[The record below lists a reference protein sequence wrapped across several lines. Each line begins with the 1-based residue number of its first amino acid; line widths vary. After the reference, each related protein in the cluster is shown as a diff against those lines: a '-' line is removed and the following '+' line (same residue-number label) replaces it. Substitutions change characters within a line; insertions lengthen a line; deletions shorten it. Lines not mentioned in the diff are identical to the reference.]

1 MISPFVSKAD
11 PTHDFGGYT
20 MKRAIALLL
29 AILSVLSLAACASGK
44 EAATETSAPVA
55 AAELDDSSNKVVI
68 YSGAEEYRN
77 EYFMK
82 RLKEQF
88 PDYDISIE
96 YMPTGNLAAKLAAEG
111 TDTDMDLF
119 YDLDYSYAG
128 LVEQYLADVS
138 DYDQS
143 IYMEDCKVASNK
155 YLCETRNGGA
165 IIINPDVLAAKGLE
179 EPTCYADL
187 IKPEYK
193 GLVSMPN
200 PKSSGTGY
208 MFVKS
213 LVNAWGEEKAFEYFD
228 ALAENI
234 LQFTSSGSGPVNA
247 LVQGEAA
254 IGLGMT
260 AQAVTA
266 INEGANLKILFF
278 EEGSPF
284 SLYGFAMPEGKQN
297 RKAVRDVFDFF
308 YTTLV
313 PEDKALY
320 YPEQIYVD
328 KTFDIENYPT
338 NINYADMSGNT
349 TEEKT
354 RLLENW
360 EY

>member
-1 MISPFVSKAD
+1 MFYKRVAVLLLVFLSCFSLFAGGSNESVSKKD
-11 PTHDFGGYT
+11 
-20 MKRAIALLL
+20 
-29 AILSVLSLAACASGK
+29 
-44 EAATETSAPVA
+44 
-55 AAELDDSSNKVVI
+55 NKVVI

-88 PDYDISIE
+88 PGYDISIE

-111 TDTDMDLF
+111 TDTDIDII

-128 LVEQYLADVS
+128 LVENNLCDLS
-138 DYDQS
+138 SYDQS
-143 IYMEDCKVASNK
+143 IYTADVIAASK
-155 YLCETRNGGA
+155 RYMAECRNGGA
-165 IIINPDVLAAKGLE
+165 IIINPDVLKAKGLS

-187 IKPEYK
+187 VKPEYK
-193 GLVSMPN
+193 GLISMPN

-208 MFVKS
+208 MFVKN
-213 LVNAWGEEKAFEYFD
+213 LVNVWGEKEAFNYFNK
-228 ALAENI
+228 LADNI

-247 LVQGEAA
+247 LVQGEVAV
-254 IGLGMT
+254 GLGMT
-260 AQAVTA
+260 AQAVTK

-297 RKAVRDVFDFF
+297 KKAVKEVFDFF

-313 PEDKALY
+313 PEDKELF
-320 YPEQIYVD
+320 YPEKIYKD
-328 KTFDIENYPT
+328 RDYTIKNYPT
-338 NINYADMSGNT
+338 DIKYADMSNNT

-354 RLLENW
+354 RLLANW

>member
-1 MISPFVSKAD
+1 MK
-11 PTHDFGGYT
+11 T
-20 MKRAIALLL
+20 MFKRIVAFALMALLT
-29 AILSVLSLAACASGK
+29 ISACGFAGAEEPKK
-44 EAATETSAPVA
+44 EEELKLVAPEATTA
-55 AAELDDSSNKVVI
+55 LDDSSNKVVI

-88 PDYDISIE
+88 PDYDITIE

-111 TDTDMDLF
+111 TDTDMDIF

-138 DYDQS
+138 AYDQS
-143 IYMEDCKVASNK
+143 VYMDDCVVKSNK

-165 IIINPDVLAAKGLE
+165 VIINPDVLKEKGIE
-179 EPTCYADL
+179 EPTCYKDL
-187 IKPEYK
+187 LKPEFK
-193 GLVSMPN
+193 GLISMPS

-213 LVNAWGEEKAFEYFD
+213 LVNAWGEDEAFDYFD
-228 ALAENI
+228 ALADNI

-247 LVQGEAA
+247 LIQGEVAV
-254 IGLGMT
+254 GLGMT

-266 INEGANLKILFF
+266 INEGSNLKIVFF
-278 EEGSPF
+278 EEGSPY
-284 SLYGFAMPEGKQN
+284 SLYGFAMPEGKET
-297 RKAVRDVFDFF
+297 RKAVKEVFDFF
-308 YTTLV
+308 YTDLV

-320 YPEQIYVD
+320 YPEQIYKD
-328 KTFDIENYPT
+328 KTFEIENYPT
-338 NINYADMSGNT
+338 DIHYADMKNNT

>member
-1 MISPFVSKAD
+1 
-11 PTHDFGGYT
+11 
-20 MKRAIALLL
+20 MKKIIALFLT
-29 AILSVLSLAACASGK
+29 AITVFSLVACVNAEEGVLQ
-44 EAATETSAPVA
+44 APESTV
-55 AAELDDSSNKVVI
+55 ELDNSSNRVVI

-77 EYFMK
+77 EYFAK

-111 TDTDMDLF
+111 TDTDMDIF

-138 DYDQS
+138 AYDQS
-143 IYMEDCKVASNK
+143 VYMDDCKVASNK
-155 YLCETRNGGA
+155 YLCEVRNGGA
-165 IIINPDVLAAKGLE
+165 IILNPDVLAAKGIE

-187 IKPEYK
+187 LKPEFK
-193 GLVSMPN
+193 NLISMPN

-213 LVNAWGEEKAFEYFD
+213 LVNAWGEDEAFDYFD
-228 ALAENI
+228 KLAENV

-247 LVQGEAA
+247 LVQGEVAV
-254 IGLGMT
+254 GLGMT

-266 INEGANLKILFF
+266 INDGANLKIVFF
-278 EEGSPF
+278 EEGSPY
-284 SLYGFAMPEGKQN
+284 SLYGFAMPEGKQT
-297 RKAVRDVFDFF
+297 RKAVKDVFDFF

-313 PEDKALY
+313 PEDKELF
-320 YPEQIYVD
+320 YPEQIYKD
-328 KTFDIENYPT
+328 KTFEIENYPT
-338 NINYADMSGNT
+338 DIVYADMSGNT

>member
-1 MISPFVSKAD
+1 
-11 PTHDFGGYT
+11 
-20 MKRAIALLL
+20 MKKYIVLLIMAVMAVRL
-29 AILSVLSLAACASGK
+29 IACAPVGISN
-44 EAATETSAPVA
+44 ETQNSENEV
-55 AAELDDSSNKVVI
+55 DSSNRVVI

-77 EYFMK
+77 EYFIK

-88 PDYDISIE
+88 PQYDISIE
-96 YMPTGNLAAKLAAEG
+96 YMATGNLAAKLAAEG
-111 TDTDMDLF
+111 KDTDMDMI

-128 LVEQYLADVS
+128 LVEQYLADLS
-138 DYDQS
+138 EYDQS
-143 IYMEDCKVASNK
+143 IYADDCKVASNK
-155 YLCETRNGGA
+155 YLCECRNGGA
-165 IIINPDVLAAKGLE
+165 IIINPAVLESKGLQA
-179 EPTCYADL
+179 PTCYEDL

-213 LVNAWGEEKAFEYFD
+213 LVNAWGEEKAFEYFA
-228 ALAENI
+228 ALAENV

-260 AQAVTA
+260 AQAVTMN
-266 INEGANLKILFF
+266 NEGAKLEIVFF

-284 SLYGFAMPEGKQN
+284 SLYGFAIPEGKQN
-297 RKAVRDVFDFF
+297 RKAVKDVFGFF

-320 YPEQIYVD
+320 YPEQIYKD
-328 KTFDIENYPT
+328 KTYMIENYPQD
-338 NINYADMSGNT
+338 IKYADMSGNT